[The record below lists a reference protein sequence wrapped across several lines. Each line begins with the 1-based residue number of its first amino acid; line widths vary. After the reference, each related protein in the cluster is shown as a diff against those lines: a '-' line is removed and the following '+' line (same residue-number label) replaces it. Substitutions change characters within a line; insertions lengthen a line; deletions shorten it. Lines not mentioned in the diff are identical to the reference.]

1 MRLSL
6 IRRAKRGEAAVTRNR
21 GKQHLASG
29 GGVGGRVYNLSPQIY
44 RELTRCE

>member
-6 IRRAKRGEAAVTRNR
+6 IRRAKRGEAAVTRNH
-21 GKQHLASG
+21 GKRHLAS